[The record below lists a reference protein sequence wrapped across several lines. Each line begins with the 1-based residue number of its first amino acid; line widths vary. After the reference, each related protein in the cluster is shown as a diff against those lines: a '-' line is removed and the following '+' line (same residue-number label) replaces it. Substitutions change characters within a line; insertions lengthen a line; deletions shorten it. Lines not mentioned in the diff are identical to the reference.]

1 MSNPAFSKHAIVVEH
16 VTIQSSNAFDIVR
29 AKLEALLPRIDDGV
43 FTLLRYGESARAL
56 QELEAGPTLSIF
68 GLRDHGALLT
78 IAGLRRRAIQY
89 DIGNPLTASRM
100 TRYEISAGLYA
111 PVRVLLRED
120 SDGVVVFEFDRPAS
134 VFGQFENDQV
144 DVVAQRL
151 DQDLQSALEA
161 AAS

>member
-1 MSNPAFSKHAIVVEH
+1 MANPAFSKHTIVVEH

-43 FTLLRYGESARAL
+43 FTLLRYGESERAL
-56 QELEAGPTLSIF
+56 RELEAGPTLSIF
-68 GLRDHGALLT
+68 GFRDHGALLT

-120 SDGVVVFEFDRPAS
+120 SDGVVVFEYDRPAS

-161 AAS
+161 AVS